1 MAAQSITKALG
12 SQFKLGWKKLGPG
25 EDQKVLDYGEKYKA
39 FLNASKT
46 ERLCA
51 ENAVEMAKKAGFKSL
66 DEVIQAGEALHSG
79 DKIYALHRDKSVLLF
94 RIGSMPLEQGML
106 VIGAHLDCP
115 RLDLKPMPLY
125 EDANIAYFKTHYYGG
140 IKKYPWLTLPLA
152 LYGRVIQKDGKVIPI
167 AIGDQPE
174 DPVFC
179 ISDLLPHLSQKLN
192 QKKVSDAFEGEQLNP
207 MIASRPLSGEED
219 GTAIKATVLK
229 YLNDHYGMTEEDF
242 ASAELEIVPA
252 GQARDIGFDRSMILS
267 FGQDDRICA
276 YAALSAMLE
285 AEDQPQR
292 TQCVILADKEEI
304 GSYGN
309 TGMQSRFFENALAE
323 LAALQSD
330 ASNSLAVRRCL
341 SRSFCLS
348 ADVTAAYDPN
358 FPDTHDMHN
367 ATFFGKGVA
376 VNKYGGA
383 RGKSGGS
390 DANPEFIAK
399 LRKCFDDNGVTWQL
413 GEMGKIDLGGG
424 GTIAYMLAA
433 YDMEVVDCGTP
444 ILSMHAP
451 WEQSSKIDAYMT
463 YKAYRSFFNHFS

>member
-1 MAAQSITKALG
+1 MAAQTMNKALG
-12 SQFKLGWKKLGPG
+12 AEFKLGWKKLEPG
-25 EDQKVLDYGEKYKA
+25 EDQKVLNYAEDYKA
-39 FLNASKT
+39 FLDAGKT

-51 ENAVEMAKKAGFKSL
+51 ENAVKLAKEAGFRSI
-66 DEVIQAGEALHSG
+66 EQAIESGEIKSG
-79 DKIYALHRDKSVLLF
+79 DKIYAMHRNKTVMLF
-94 RIGSMPLEQGML
+94 KIGEEPLEQGMA
-106 VIGAHLDCP
+106 VVGAHMDCP

-125 EDANIAYFKTHYYGG
+125 EDSNIAYFKTHYYGG

-152 LYGRVIQKDGKVIPI
+152 LYGTVVKKDGTVVKITL
-167 AIGDQPE
+167 GDAPD

-192 QKKVSDAFEGEQLNP
+192 QKKVSEAFEGEQLNP

-219 GTAIKATVLK
+219 GEAAKATVLK
-229 YLNDHYGMTEEDF
+229 YLNEHYQMTEDDF
-242 ASAELEIVPA
+242 ASAEFEIVPA
-252 GQARDIGFDRSMILS
+252 GKSRDIGFDRSMILA
-267 FGQDDRICA
+267 FGQDDRICS
-276 YAALSAMLE
+276 YAAVRAMLD
-285 AEDQPQR
+285 ASDTPQK

-309 TGMQSRFFENALAE
+309 TGMQSRFFENTLAE
-323 LAALQSD
+323 LVALQSD
-330 ASNSLAVRRCL
+330 GSNSLLVRRCL
-341 SRSFCLS
+341 SHSFCLS

-358 FPDTHDMHN
+358 FPSTHDMYN
-367 ATFFGKGVA
+367 ATFAGKGVA

-390 DANPEFIAK
+390 DANPEFLGK
-399 LRKCFDDNGVTWQL
+399 LRKCFDEGGVTWQL

-451 WEQSSKIDAYMT
+451 WEQSTKIDAYMT
-463 YKAYRSFFNHFS
+463 YKAYRTFFDFKW